1 MAAYAATVTL
11 AQPTV
16 QKIGKLG
23 VLRGTIDVTNYNPTL
38 AAITAITSRF
48 KGAPTV
54 ILGGITDNG
63 YGVAWIPASSS
74 VKAFEDNENATYLA
88 DVAFGEVAADVDV
101 GAVPFVAFGVA
112 P

>member
-16 QKIGKLG
+16 HKIGKLG
-23 VLRGTIDVTNYNPTL
+23 ILRGTIDVTNYNPTL
-38 AAITAITSRF
+38 AAIVEITSRF

-54 ILGGITDNG
+54 LLGGTSSNG

-88 DVAFGEVAADVDV
+88 DQAFGEVAADVAV
-101 GAVPFVAFGVA
+101 GTVEFVAFGVA